1 MYVLLSCYRTGK
13 LDQICPQVD
22 TLILAMFAS
31 NLSLN
36 EMEKD
41 QNVTNS
47 YRSKEEKT
55 MTTKATKNSIQK
67 TARFAA
73 VLYFLITILSIPV
86 HFVIPSQLI
95 VAGDAAATANN
106 IMASPGLFRMGI
118 GAELVL
124 LLCEIVLSVLLYVLL
139 KPVSRTLSLVAAASR
154 LTMTI
159 IHGVNLLTHFIVLL
173 ILSGAGYMAVFQL
186 NQLQALALVFLN
198 AYDYGFSIGIVFLF
212 LHASIL
218 GYLIFKS
225 SYFPR
230 IIGILFM
237 IASLGYLI
245 DSFSHVLIPNYK
257 TGPVYLAL
265 PIAIAEIAFPLWL
278 LIKGVNTEKWEK
290 RAVESAELEPR
301 RSGSHAGFEPAPAGQ
316 LIADPQPRR

>member
-41 QNVTNS
+41 QIVTNS

-186 NQLQALALVFLN
+186 NQLQALAMVFLN
-198 AYDYGFSIGIVFLF
+198 AYDYGFAIGIVFLF
-212 LHASIL
+212 LHALIL
-218 GYLIFKS
+218 GYLIFQS
-225 SYFPR
+225 GYFPK
-230 IIGILFM
+230 ILGALFV

-245 DSFSHVLIPNYK
+245 DSFSLLLNPSWKDTPAVIVM
-257 TGPVYLAL
+257 T
-265 PIAIAEIAFPLWL
+265 IAFAEVAFPLWL
-278 LIKGVNTEKWEK
+278 LIKGVNVAQWEK
-290 RAVESAELEPR
+290 RSLEN
-301 RSGSHAGFEPAPAGQ
+301 A
-316 LIADPQPRR
+316 